1 MSAILKF
8 VHKFCSV
15 VVNCSK
21 VALSLIKSFWA
32 IFINGSRKSSAMP
45 VFNLVSTLLI

>member
-1 MSAILKF
+1 MSAVSNF

-21 VALSLIKSFWA
+21 VALSLIKSFCE
-32 IFINGSRKSSAMP
+32 IFINGSRKLSVMP
-45 VFNLVSTLLI
+45 VFNLVPMLLI